1 MRATPSQLRLCD
13 VDLTDVAMPGA
24 NLVGAVLSHIGLAGA
39 HLEAVDFSDARLTE
53 VDLTGVRADRATFYD
68 AVLTN
73 CVLARTGLS
82 GADLAAAWMAKK
94 AKG

>member
-1 MRATPSQLRLCD
+1 VALAEHHD
-13 VDLTDVAMPGA
+13 V
-24 NLVGAVLSHIGLAGA
+24 
-39 HLEAVDFSDARLTE
+39 

-82 GADLAAAWMAKK
+82 GADLAAARCMGAGSPVQTLR
-94 AKG
+94 APR